1 MKAILHAD
9 KQWGIGKNN
18 DLMFSIP
25 LDMKFFRETTLN
37 KIVVMGNNT
46 LKSFPNGKPLKNR
59 INIVLSRSEN
69 TRDDCIFVKSLDQLF
84 NVLSKYNSDDI
95 YIIGGSSIY
104 KMLLP
109 YCSEVLVTKVDAVGG
124 ADTFF
129 ENLDEN
135 NEFELIYESE
145 PIVTNGYTIQFT
157 AYKNT
162 NTLSYGQN

>member
-109 YCSEVLVTKVDAVGG
+109 YCIEVLVTKVDAVGG

-145 PIVTNGYTIQFT
+145 PVVTNGYTIKFT
-157 AYKNT
+157 TYKNT

>member
-84 NVLSKYNSDDI
+84 SVLGEYNSDDI

>member
-135 NEFELIYESE
+135 NDFNLIYESE
-145 PIVTNGYTIQFT
+145 PIVTNGYTIKFT
-157 AYKNT
+157 TYKNT
-162 NTLSYGQN
+162 KILIYQQN

>member
-109 YCSEVLVTKVDAVGG
+109 YCSEILVTKVDAVGG

-135 NEFELIYESE
+135 NDFNLIYESE

-157 AYKNT
+157 TYKNT

>member
-25 LDMKFFRETTLN
+25 LDMKFFRDTTLN

-84 NVLSKYNSDDI
+84 NVLSKYNSDNI

-157 AYKNT
+157 TYKNT

>member
-59 INIVLSRSEN
+59 INILIIVFSDRYGLQCAHIRIHVSKIKINKRMNN
-69 TRDDCIFVKSLDQLF
+69 TVDSFLRILF
-84 NVLSKYNSDDI
+84 I
-95 YIIGGSSIY
+95 RHII
-104 KMLLP
+104 
-109 YCSEVLVTKVDAVGG
+109 
-124 ADTFF
+124 
-129 ENLDEN
+129 
-135 NEFELIYESE
+135 
-145 PIVTNGYTIQFT
+145 
-157 AYKNT
+157 
-162 NTLSYGQN
+162 

>member
-135 NEFELIYESE
+135 NDFNLIYESE
-145 PIVTNGYTIQFT
+145 PIVTNGYTIKFT

-162 NTLSYGQN
+162 KILIYQQN

>member
-157 AYKNT
+157 TYKNT